1 MIRTKTSLLSIRRLP
16 AVLGLVAAAAGL
28 GGCSSSGPVAGASA
42 PALATAQAPAA
53 AAPGI
58 EVLGL
63 HQASAGY
70 MLDFRYRVLDPDKA
84 ASLLDPKTRPY
95 LLDPASGARLYVP
108 NTPKLGQLRQMPK
121 HVQAGER
128 LFMFFANPGRFI
140 HPGQQLTL
148 VAGDLR
154 LENLTVR

>member
-1 MIRTKTSLLSIRRLP
+1 MIRMKTKLHCVRRLP
-16 AVLGLVAAAAGL
+16 AVLGLALAATVL
-28 GGCSSSGPVAGASA
+28 GGCSSSGPVAEAGA
-42 PALATAQAPAA
+42 PAQAATAT
-53 AAPGI
+53 APGI

-84 ASLLDPKTRPY
+84 ALLLDPKTRPY
-95 LLDPASGARLYVP
+95 LLEPASGARLYVP

-121 HVQAGER
+121 HPQAGER
-128 LFMFFANPGRFI
+128 LFMFFANPGRFV